1 MICKV
6 THFLSKSQMCPDFSF
21 RLLENSGPEA
31 ARASG
36 GRLFVTPKSIFS
48 HPHLRTS
55 GKLRNFALSLKEY
68 IIKVEA
74 ATADVP
80 AHPDT
85 KHKRELAMSTE
96 EKDIATQP
104 KHENPFLL
112 PYGTPHNTPPFG
124 RFTLQDVEEA
134 MLEGMRREDEEVEQM
149 LADPAEPT
157 FDNTLVRDHDD
168 HPKDYYNLLGRV
180 SGVFFNLLSAEGNEE
195 MEALAQKMS
204 PLLTKHA
211 NDISLNP
218 RVFERLQ
225 KVKAHHRPL
234 TAEEETL
241 LRESYEAFV
250 RSGALLDEAGKD
262 RFRQLTEEASRLSLQ
277 FSQNLRKATKAFK
290 LHLTDEADL
299 SGLPETVREAAATA
313 AREEGKEGWIITLDA
328 PSYGPFMMY
337 ADRRDLRQQVFMAH
351 GTLCTEGEECNLD
364 ICKRLVNLRRQLA
377 QLLGYETY
385 ADYVMEYRMASSA
398 QNVYRL
404 LDDLIEAYKPTAVQ
418 ERAEVVALAKELEGD
433 DFDFQPWDTA
443 YYSFKLQMRR
453 YNLDPEM
460 LRPYFEVKN
469 VIKGVF
475 GLATRLY
482 GITFRENKEIP
493 VYHPDVRPYEVYDR
507 DGSYL
512 AVLFVDFY
520 PRKGKRGG
528 AWMTEYQG
536 QWIEKDGT
544 NVRPHVSLVM
554 NLSKPTDD
562 RPALLRLGEVETFLH
577 EFGHAL
583 HGMFAN
589 TRFESLSG
597 TNVWWD
603 FVELPSQF
611 MENYATERD
620 FLRTFA
626 FHYETGEPIPDDLI
640 DRIRQSRNYNVAS
653 ACLRQVSFGLLDMA
667 YYTQKEPFEADII
680 PFEKA
685 AWQKA
690 IIGQQLP
697 QTCMTTQF
705 SHIMAG
711 GYAAGYYSY
720 KWAEVLET
728 DAFGAFQ
735 EHGIFDQATAQRFR
749 DCVLSKGGTEHPMTL
764 YKRFRGHEPTIDA
777 MLRRDGIKKQ

>member
-1 MICKV
+1 
-6 THFLSKSQMCPDFSF
+6 
-21 RLLENSGPEA
+21 
-31 ARASG
+31 
-36 GRLFVTPKSIFS
+36 
-48 HPHLRTS
+48 
-55 GKLRNFALSLKEY
+55 
-68 IIKVEA
+68 
-74 ATADVP
+74 
-80 AHPDT
+80 
-85 KHKRELAMSTE
+85 MSTE

-157 FDNTLVRDHDD
+157 FDNTLGRDHDD

-290 LHLTDEADL
+290 LHLSDEADL

-377 QLLGYETY
+377 KLLGYETY

>member
-1 MICKV
+1 M
-6 THFLSKSQMCPDFSF
+6 
-21 RLLENSGPEA
+21 N
-31 ARASG
+31 
-36 GRLFVTPKSIFS
+36 
-48 HPHLRTS
+48 
-55 GKLRNFALSLKEY
+55 
-68 IIKVEA
+68 
-74 ATADVP
+74 
-80 AHPDT
+80 
-85 KHKRELAMSTE
+85 TE
-96 EKDIATQP
+96 EKKDIATQP

-290 LHLTDEADL
+290 LHLCDEADL

-364 ICKRLVNLRRQLA
+364 ICKRLVNLRRELA

-385 ADYVMEYRMASSA
+385 ADYVMAYRMASSA

-562 RPALLRLGEVETFLH
+562 RPALLRLGEVDCRRLQH
-577 EFGHAL
+577 EA
-583 HGMFAN
+583 
-589 TRFESLSG
+589 
-597 TNVWWD
+597 
-603 FVELPSQF
+603 
-611 MENYATERD
+611 
-620 FLRTFA
+620 
-626 FHYETGEPIPDDLI
+626 
-640 DRIRQSRNYNVAS
+640 
-653 ACLRQVSFGLLDMA
+653 
-667 YYTQKEPFEADII
+667 
-680 PFEKA
+680 EKR
-685 AWQKA
+685 
-690 IIGQQLP
+690 
-697 QTCMTTQF
+697 
-705 SHIMAG
+705 
-711 GYAAGYYSY
+711 
-720 KWAEVLET
+720 AEVP
-728 DAFGAFQ
+728 G
-735 EHGIFDQATAQRFR
+735 
-749 DCVLSKGGTEHPMTL
+749 
-764 YKRFRGHEPTIDA
+764 
-777 MLRRDGIKKQ
+777 

>member
-1 MICKV
+1 
-6 THFLSKSQMCPDFSF
+6 
-21 RLLENSGPEA
+21 
-31 ARASG
+31 
-36 GRLFVTPKSIFS
+36 
-48 HPHLRTS
+48 
-55 GKLRNFALSLKEY
+55 
-68 IIKVEA
+68 
-74 ATADVP
+74 
-80 AHPDT
+80 
-85 KHKRELAMSTE
+85 MSTE

-168 HPKDYYNLLGRV
+168 HSKDYYNLLGRV

-234 TAEEETL
+234 TPEEETL

-250 RSGALLDEAGKD
+250 RSGALLDEVGKD

-364 ICKRLVNLRRQLA
+364 ICKRLVNLRRELA

-404 LDDLIEAYKPTAVQ
+404 LDDLIEAYKSTAVQ
-418 ERAEVVALAKELEGD
+418 ERDEVVALAKELEGD

>member
-1 MICKV
+1 
-6 THFLSKSQMCPDFSF
+6 
-21 RLLENSGPEA
+21 
-31 ARASG
+31 
-36 GRLFVTPKSIFS
+36 
-48 HPHLRTS
+48 
-55 GKLRNFALSLKEY
+55 
-68 IIKVEA
+68 
-74 ATADVP
+74 
-80 AHPDT
+80 
-85 KHKRELAMSTE
+85 MSTE

-290 LHLTDEADL
+290 LHLSDEADL

-364 ICKRLVNLRRQLA
+364 ICKRLVNLRRELA

-385 ADYVMEYRMASSA
+385 ADYVMEYRMTSSA

-667 YYTQKEPFEADII
+667 YYTQKDPFEADII

-685 AWQKA
+685 TWQKA

>member
-1 MICKV
+1 
-6 THFLSKSQMCPDFSF
+6 
-21 RLLENSGPEA
+21 
-31 ARASG
+31 
-36 GRLFVTPKSIFS
+36 
-48 HPHLRTS
+48 
-55 GKLRNFALSLKEY
+55 
-68 IIKVEA
+68 
-74 ATADVP
+74 
-80 AHPDT
+80 
-85 KHKRELAMSTE
+85 MSTE

-234 TAEEETL
+234 TPEEETL

-250 RSGALLDEAGKD
+250 RSGALLDEVGKD

-364 ICKRLVNLRRQLA
+364 ICKRLVNLRRELA

-597 TNVWWD
+597 TNVRWD

-667 YYTQKEPFEADII
+667 YYTQKEPFEADLI

>member
-1 MICKV
+1 M
-6 THFLSKSQMCPDFSF
+6 
-21 RLLENSGPEA
+21 
-31 ARASG
+31 
-36 GRLFVTPKSIFS
+36 
-48 HPHLRTS
+48 
-55 GKLRNFALSLKEY
+55 
-68 IIKVEA
+68 
-74 ATADVP
+74 
-80 AHPDT
+80 
-85 KHKRELAMSTE
+85 
-96 EKDIATQP
+96 
-104 KHENPFLL
+104 
-112 PYGTPHNTPPFG
+112 
-124 RFTLQDVEEA
+124 
-134 MLEGMRREDEEVEQM
+134 
-149 LADPAEPT
+149 
-157 FDNTLVRDHDD
+157 
-168 HPKDYYNLLGRV
+168 
-180 SGVFFNLLSAEGNEE
+180 
-195 MEALAQKMS
+195 
-204 PLLTKHA
+204 
-211 NDISLNP
+211 
-218 RVFERLQ
+218 
-225 KVKAHHRPL
+225 
-234 TAEEETL
+234 
-241 LRESYEAFV
+241 
-250 RSGALLDEAGKD
+250 
-262 RFRQLTEEASRLSLQ
+262 TEEASRLSLQ

-364 ICKRLVNLRRQLA
+364 ICKRLVNLRRELA
-377 QLLGYETY
+377 QLLGLR
-385 ADYVMEYRMASSA
+385 DLR
-398 QNVYRL
+398 RL
-404 LDDLIEAYKPTAVQ
+404 RDGISHGLLGPERLPLARRPHRGLQAHGRPGARRGRGPTQ
-418 ERAEVVALAKELEGD
+418 ELEGD

-512 AVLFVDFY
+512 TVLFVDFY
-520 PRKGKRGG
+520 PRKGQARRRLD
-528 AWMTEYQG
+528 
-536 QWIEKDGT
+536 DG
-544 NVRPHVSLVM
+544 VPGPVDREGRHQRAPPRLAGDEPQQAHRRP
-554 NLSKPTDD
+554 T
-562 RPALLRLGEVETFLH
+562 RPAAPLGEVETFLH

-611 MENYATERD
+611 MENYATGA
-620 FLRTFA
+620 TFSA
-626 FHYETGEPIPDDLI
+626 PSPSTTRRASPSPTT
-640 DRIRQSRNYNVAS
+640 SSTAS
-653 ACLRQVSFGLLDMA
+653 ARAATTMWPRPACARVSFGLLDMA
-667 YYTQKEPFEADII
+667 YYTQKDPFEADII

-685 AWQKA
+685 ALQKA

-735 EHGIFDQATAQRFR
+735 EHGIFDQGHGATLPRLRALQGRHGAPHDALQALPAATSRPSTPCCAATASRSNNIPPMPRDHFPAQSERFPKYRQRK
-749 DCVLSKGGTEHPMTL
+749 SKT
-764 YKRFRGHEPTIDA
+764 R
-777 MLRRDGIKKQ
+777 

>member
-1 MICKV
+1 
-6 THFLSKSQMCPDFSF
+6 
-21 RLLENSGPEA
+21 
-31 ARASG
+31 
-36 GRLFVTPKSIFS
+36 
-48 HPHLRTS
+48 
-55 GKLRNFALSLKEY
+55 
-68 IIKVEA
+68 
-74 ATADVP
+74 
-80 AHPDT
+80 
-85 KHKRELAMSTE
+85 MSTE

-168 HPKDYYNLLGRV
+168 YPKDYYNLLGRV

-364 ICKRLVNLRRQLA
+364 ICKRLVNLRRELA

>member
-1 MICKV
+1 
-6 THFLSKSQMCPDFSF
+6 
-21 RLLENSGPEA
+21 
-31 ARASG
+31 
-36 GRLFVTPKSIFS
+36 
-48 HPHLRTS
+48 
-55 GKLRNFALSLKEY
+55 
-68 IIKVEA
+68 
-74 ATADVP
+74 
-80 AHPDT
+80 
-85 KHKRELAMSTE
+85 MSTE

-234 TAEEETL
+234 TPEEETL

-250 RSGALLDEAGKD
+250 RSGALLDEVGKD

-290 LHLTDEADL
+290 LHLSDEADL

-364 ICKRLVNLRRQLA
+364 ICKRLVNLRRELA

-589 TRFESLSG
+589 TRFESFSG

-640 DRIRQSRNYNVAS
+640 DRIRQSRHYNVAS

>member
-1 MICKV
+1 
-6 THFLSKSQMCPDFSF
+6 
-21 RLLENSGPEA
+21 
-31 ARASG
+31 
-36 GRLFVTPKSIFS
+36 
-48 HPHLRTS
+48 
-55 GKLRNFALSLKEY
+55 
-68 IIKVEA
+68 
-74 ATADVP
+74 
-80 AHPDT
+80 
-85 KHKRELAMSTE
+85 MSTE

-134 MLEGMRREDEEVEQM
+134 MQEGMRREDEEVEQM

-157 FDNTLVRDHDD
+157 FDNTLGRDHDD

-250 RSGALLDEAGKD
+250 RSGALLDEVGKD

-290 LHLTDEADL
+290 LHLSDEADL

-364 ICKRLVNLRRQLA
+364 ICKRLVNLRRELA

-667 YYTQKEPFEADII
+667 YYTQKDPFEADII

>member
-1 MICKV
+1 
-6 THFLSKSQMCPDFSF
+6 
-21 RLLENSGPEA
+21 
-31 ARASG
+31 
-36 GRLFVTPKSIFS
+36 
-48 HPHLRTS
+48 
-55 GKLRNFALSLKEY
+55 
-68 IIKVEA
+68 
-74 ATADVP
+74 
-80 AHPDT
+80 
-85 KHKRELAMSTE
+85 MSTE

-234 TAEEETL
+234 TPEEETL

-250 RSGALLDEAGKD
+250 RSGALLDEVGKD

-364 ICKRLVNLRRQLA
+364 ICKRLVNLRRELA

-433 DFDFQPWDTA
+433 DFGFQPWDTA